1 MKSFTDYLEIVQEMK
16 ENETATQ
23 DQIEAMQ
30 KLLAQEPIS
39 QIISNLLADKKPKDK
54 AFFNKWY
61 TTAQGKLV
69 QKLGDSGEEAWNVV
83 QKSPT
88 LKKLWEDA
96 LKK

>member
-1 MKSFTDYLEIVQEMK
+1 MKNFTDYLEIVQEMEENK
-16 ENETATQ
+16 EATKK
-23 DQIEAMQ
+23 QINAMVE
-30 KLLAQEPIS
+30 LLSQEPTT
-39 QIISNLLADKKPKDK
+39 QIISNLLADKKLTDK